1 MDSDTLLLT
10 GVLAANSKENQNR
23 IQYYNGLMSWKP
35 NTAPKRVYDKSHLV
49 PFGEYIPF
57 QRFIPLR
64 PVVAFSGFEKGNGPE
79 TIKIDDFPSFTP
91 KICYEIIFPRQMIAR
106 NQPRP
111 DYILTVT
118 NDAWYGD
125 SPGPYQHF
133 TQARFRA
140 IENKLPVIRSANTGI
155 SGIIDPYGRVVQQTN
170 LMEEAVVSSEL
181 PL

>member
-1 MDSDTLLLT
+1 
-10 GVLAANSKENQNR
+10 
-23 IQYYNGLMSWKP
+23 
-35 NTAPKRVYDKSHLV
+35 
-49 PFGEYIPF
+49 
-57 QRFIPLR
+57 
-64 PVVAFSGFEKGNGPE
+64 
-79 TIKIDDFPSFTP
+79 
-91 KICYEIIFPRQMIAR
+91 MIAR